1 MNLKQAARLPCKCM
15 PSYRNLNTSSLKLTL
30 MRRKFIVLPL
40 LLTLTMSSC
49 FWNRQTK
56 VEVIG
61 LSEAYVGEIEKD
73 TDVSHGVEWLLQ
85 NTGPSKLRIDS
96 ITSSCDCLKLSYASS
111 MTAGSGKYFPIRAML
126 QTEAADTGSIYHEVM
141 VYGNFD
147 PSPLVLSLTG
157 EIVSEGEECACPSDL
172 STTAPNTSSSMT
184 LNTLVMTAAS
194 SRTVPRLLSLMTI
207 CRLYKEDN

>member
-15 PSYRNLNTSSLKLTL
+15 PSYSNLNTSSLKLTL

-49 FWNRQTK
+49 LWNRQTK

-73 TDVSHGVEWLLQ
+73 TNVSHGVEWLLQ
-85 NTGPSKLRIDS
+85 NTGPCKLRIDS

-157 EIVSEGEECACPSDL
+157 EIVSEDEE
-172 STTAPNTSSSMT
+172 
-184 LNTLVMTAAS
+184 
-194 SRTVPRLLSLMTI
+194 
-207 CRLYKEDN
+207 

>member
-1 MNLKQAARLPCKCM
+1 
-15 PSYRNLNTSSLKLTL
+15 
-30 MRRKFIVLPL
+30 
-40 LLTLTMSSC
+40 MSSC

-85 NTGPSKLRIDS
+85 NTGPCKLRIDS

-157 EIVSEGEECACPSDL
+157 EIVSEGEE
-172 STTAPNTSSSMT
+172 
-184 LNTLVMTAAS
+184 
-194 SRTVPRLLSLMTI
+194 
-207 CRLYKEDN
+207 